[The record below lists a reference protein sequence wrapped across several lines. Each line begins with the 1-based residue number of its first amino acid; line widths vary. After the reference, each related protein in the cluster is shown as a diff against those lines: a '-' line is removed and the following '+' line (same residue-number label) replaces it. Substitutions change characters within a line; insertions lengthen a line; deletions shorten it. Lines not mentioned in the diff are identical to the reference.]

1 MSYNDGVIVF
11 FSELQKPCLECI
23 PGLAWIRSSKGT
35 HRRERGIEHQG
46 NLGLEFLP
54 EKVPNKQREIV
65 CAQAEMK
72 AQPRQKLEVNKHSQL
87 ILILQLLCVF
97 QGGSSNGLLPP
108 LSVYFI
114 LSVSSL
120 SRNSSHL
127 YGIPIK
133 VK

>member
-1 MSYNDGVIVF
+1 MSYNDGITVF
-11 FSELQKPCLECI
+11 FSLTAELPCLRCI
-23 PGLAWIRSSKGT
+23 PRLAWIRSSKRT
-35 HRRERGIEHQG
+35 HRGIW
-46 NLGLEFLP
+46 GLEFLS
-54 EKVPNKQREIV
+54 EKVPNKQRETV

-97 QGGSSNGLLPP
+97 WGGSSNGPLPS

-120 SRNSSHL
+120 SNSSL
-127 YGIPIK
+127 LCGIPIK